1 MKKFTKVCRFSAI
14 VGAAL
19 LMAACS
25 STGFKADDV
34 PASMAMGAGANLSG
48 AHEVPANA
56 SKASGSSTIWVAA
69 NKSVSGK
76 VNISG
81 MTPTMAHIH
90 EAAAG
95 ANGKVIITLTKVSDE
110 LFEVPDGATL
120 TASQYASYMAG
131 NLYVNVHSAA
141 YPGGEIR
148 VQLSPK

>member
-1 MKKFTKVCRFSAI
+1 MKKFTNVCRLSAL

-25 STGFKADDV
+25 STGFKADEV
-34 PASMAMGAGANLSG
+34 PASMSMGAGANLSG
-48 AHEVPANA
+48 AHEVPANP
-56 SKASGSSTIWVAA
+56 SKATGSSTIWIAA
-69 NKSVSGK
+69 NKSVSGR
-76 VNISG
+76 VTIAG
-81 MTPTMAHIH
+81 MTPTAAHIH

-95 ANGKVIITLTKVSDE
+95 ANGKVIVPLTKVSDT
-110 LFEVPDGATL
+110 LFEAPANATL
-120 TASQYASYMAG
+120 TDAQYASYMAG